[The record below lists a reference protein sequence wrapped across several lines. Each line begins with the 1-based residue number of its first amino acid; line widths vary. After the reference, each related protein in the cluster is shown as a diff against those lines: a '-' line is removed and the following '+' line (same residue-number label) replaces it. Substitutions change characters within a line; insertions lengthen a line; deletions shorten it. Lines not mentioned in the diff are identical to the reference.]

1 MLSRQKN
8 IDVDHNRGAVVIC
21 ISNNANCNL
30 CNSIRSGN
38 DGCKQDEGIVDWK
51 TTLLTSLKNAKEIHC
66 SELNQKGCHP
76 SNLIWC
82 CTDEE
87 EINFISKL
95 VIKFEYDRHQRNL
108 HKMLLCLKLNFG
120 TNEVMKF
127 FLKSLKEEP
136 PSSCIDFKKYPAS
149 QLIKA
154 YIIHNKIFVRAKYF
168 IKSIFQITVYYLDF
182 MKDIF
187 LFISLVQIVTLN
199 HTVASFE
206 WQIVF
211 LTFLSIALP
220 QAIIAF
226 FSLAYLI
233 IFGGGDVL
241 AGYIVYLGSILTPAV
256 CVYIAG
262 TFEARLRLKHS
273 QSAWTYW
280 TLWKQRCCWLKMLE
294 VQFESSIQF
303 FILLIVVLISKSK
316 TKNVNGF
323 ESLIAGDD
331 FEILVVSC
339 LWSLLSIVLAETN
352 WHNSLKSFSID
363 FKGILAI
370 ASFCILSVLARTF
383 GLILYFAPSM
393 GLFDL
398 LGHYKMGNIQAKNV
412 ETFSQMKNES
422 CIDVSHLWQPIHQ
435 SSDMTILTL
444 QTFYIIFI
452 VSLVLHQMII
462 FVAKCFFTSNFL
474 SEKNFFLKLFN
485 IISQQLCPKV
495 LRDWDD
501 IALNM
506 DDIRKNFANVK
517 KEMKALLII
526 FAVENMFLCVPIMM
540 LSFKIYER
548 NQYLDEFFPQLDEE
562 IWSTKLAYSLSVVGP
577 LFFLVIPFFQYWLFL
592 MYNKHWHP
600 WAMLL
605 QENLDAPVWLKVE
618 NALLDEI
625 LNSNL
630 GLPEEEI
637 REIFNLSKVP
647 VLLGAQMMEPKHQ
660 EEEGMEMCEMR
671 NLSPVLKTQI

>member
-1 MLSRQKN
+1 
-8 IDVDHNRGAVVIC
+8 
-21 ISNNANCNL
+21 
-30 CNSIRSGN
+30 
-38 DGCKQDEGIVDWK
+38 
-51 TTLLTSLKNAKEIHC
+51 
-66 SELNQKGCHP
+66 
-76 SNLIWC
+76 
-82 CTDEE
+82 
-87 EINFISKL
+87 
-95 VIKFEYDRHQRNL
+95 
-108 HKMLLCLKLNFG
+108 
-120 TNEVMKF
+120 
-127 FLKSLKEEP
+127 
-136 PSSCIDFKKYPAS
+136 
-149 QLIKA
+149 
-154 YIIHNKIFVRAKYF
+154 
-168 IKSIFQITVYYLDF
+168 
-182 MKDIF
+182 
-187 LFISLVQIVTLN
+187 
-199 HTVASFE
+199 
-206 WQIVF
+206 
-211 LTFLSIALP
+211 
-220 QAIIAF
+220 
-226 FSLAYLI
+226 
-233 IFGGGDVL
+233 
-241 AGYIVYLGSILTPAV
+241 
-256 CVYIAG
+256 
-262 TFEARLRLKHS
+262 
-273 QSAWTYW
+273 
-280 TLWKQRCCWLKMLE
+280 
-294 VQFESSIQF
+294 
-303 FILLIVVLISKSK
+303 
-316 TKNVNGF
+316 
-323 ESLIAGDD
+323 
-331 FEILVVSC
+331 
-339 LWSLLSIVLAETN
+339 
-352 WHNSLKSFSID
+352 
-363 FKGILAI
+363 
-370 ASFCILSVLARTF
+370 
-383 GLILYFAPSM
+383 
-393 GLFDL
+393 
-398 LGHYKMGNIQAKNV
+398 
-412 ETFSQMKNES
+412 
-422 CIDVSHLWQPIHQ
+422 
-435 SSDMTILTL
+435 MTILTL

-526 FAVENMFLCVPIMM
+526 FAVENVFLCVPIMM